1 MDELLDELFGATIF
15 SKIDMKSR
23 YHQIRVQPANVQK
36 TAFCTHEGHYE
47 FLVMSFGLKTFQAI
61 MK

>member
-23 YHQIRVQPANVQK
+23 YHQIRVQPTNVQK
-36 TAFCTHEGHYE
+36 TAFCTHEGNYE